1 MYNPCTSYEL
11 SQSPECPTKS
21 QKICQLKS
29 QLIQLE
35 EDDKAYN
42 DLLNRY
48 RQLQNDF
55 QIMND
60 AKLHLEYEL
69 KQKTENTNKILND
82 LKCQNVD
89 LTNELAE
96 KNSIY
101 EKLFADK
108 TNLLSNLDERNKEHD
123 NFTQTA
129 MNNDRIISD
138 LNQMKIKCEN
148 DALLLDNTTKKNADD
163 INNLC
168 NRLNSLKLKN
178 GTQKDEINRQNIE
191 INNNTKSLNDIKSTN
206 VNINNE
212 INVKRSN
219 LDSIQSQLNLAN
231 KAIVDLQNDIQNL
244 DQTLNIGKDDLN
256 KLKFDLQNQHIKRV
270 QIEDDNN
277 KLEAILKDRDDTIKR
292 LTCLQET
299 LKSDNDKLINGKNK
313 LLMDIDMYKNH
324 IMVLTEQTEKLNI
337 ELERIINEDKDVY
350 NLNLAQ
356 IQRLQKIIC
365 DNKKL
370 LQQEIEALNAL
381 ENYVKSKP
389 SLCNVHVNVNNVN
402 NNEQNPQVKEGQKR
416 QTYYR
421 KN

>member
-1 MYNPCTSYEL
+1 MYKHCSSYEI
-11 SQSPECPTKS
+11 SQSPECPSKS

-55 QIMND
+55 QMMND

-69 KQKTENTNKILND
+69 KQKNENTNKVLND
-82 LKCQNVD
+82 LKSQNID

-123 NFTQTA
+123 SFAQTA
-129 MNNDRIISD
+129 MNNDRIINE
-138 LNQMKIKCEN
+138 LNQAKNKCEN
-148 DALLLDNTTKKNADD
+148 DALILGNTTKKNADD

-168 NRLNSLKLKN
+168 NRLNSLKIKN
-178 GTQKDEINRQNIE
+178 GSQKDELNRQNIE
-191 INNNTKSLNDIKSTN
+191 INNNTKSLNDVKSTN
-206 VNINNE
+206 VNLNNQ
-212 INVKRSN
+212 INVKHSN
-219 LDSIQSQLNLAN
+219 LDSLQAQLNLAN
-231 KAIVDLQNDIQNL
+231 KSIVDLQNDIQNL
-244 DQTLNIGKDDLN
+244 DQTLNIGKDQLN
-256 KLKFDLQNQHIKRV
+256 KLQFDLQNQHIKRMQV
-270 QIEDDNN
+270 EDENN
-277 KLEAILKDRDDTIKR
+277 KLEAVLKDRDDTIKR
-292 LTCLQET
+292 LTCLQES

-313 LLMDIDMYKNH
+313 LLLDIDMYKNH
-324 IMVLTEQTEKLNI
+324 IMVLTEQTEKLNN

-356 IQRLQKIIC
+356 IQRLQKIIF

-389 SLCNVHVNVNNVN
+389 ILCNPAVKVNKSEKNS
-402 NNEQNPQVKEGQKR
+402 QVKDGQNR
-416 QTYYR
+416 QTYYI
-421 KN
+421 KK

>member
-1 MYNPCTSYEL
+1 MYKHCSSYEI
-11 SQSPECPTKS
+11 SQSPECPSKS

-55 QIMND
+55 QMMND

-69 KQKTENTNKILND
+69 KQKNENTNKVLND
-82 LKCQNVD
+82 LKSQNID

-123 NFTQTA
+123 SFAQTA
-129 MNNDRIISD
+129 MNNDRIINE
-138 LNQMKIKCEN
+138 LNQAKNKCEN
-148 DALLLDNTTKKNADD
+148 DALILGNTTKKNADD

-168 NRLNSLKLKN
+168 NRLNSLKIKN
-178 GTQKDEINRQNIE
+178 GSQKDELNRQNIE
-191 INNNTKSLNDIKSTN
+191 INNNTKSLNDVKSTN
-206 VNINNE
+206 VNLNNQ
-212 INVKRSN
+212 INVKHSN
-219 LDSIQSQLNLAN
+219 LDSLQAQLNLAN
-231 KAIVDLQNDIQNL
+231 KSIVDLQNDIQNL
-244 DQTLNIGKDDLN
+244 DQTLNIGKDQLN
-256 KLKFDLQNQHIKRV
+256 KLQFDLQNQHIKRMQV
-270 QIEDDNN
+270 EDENN
-277 KLEAILKDRDDTIKR
+277 KLEAVLKDRDDTIKR
-292 LTCLQET
+292 LTCLQES

-313 LLMDIDMYKNH
+313 LLLDIDMYKNH
-324 IMVLTEQTEKLNI
+324 IMVLTEQTEKLNN

-356 IQRLQKIIC
+356 IQKKKKIIF

-389 SLCNVHVNVNNVN
+389 ILCNPAVNVNKSEKNS
-402 NNEQNPQVKEGQKR
+402 QVKDGQNR
-416 QTYYR
+416 QTYYI
-421 KN
+421 KK

>member
-1 MYNPCTSYEL
+1 MYKHCSSYEI
-11 SQSPECPTKS
+11 SQSPECPSKS

-55 QIMND
+55 QMMND

-69 KQKTENTNKILND
+69 KQKNENTNKVLND
-82 LKCQNVD
+82 LKSQNID

-123 NFTQTA
+123 SFAQTA
-129 MNNDRIISD
+129 MNNDRIINE
-138 LNQMKIKCEN
+138 LNQAKNKCEN
-148 DALLLDNTTKKNADD
+148 DALILDNTTKKNADD

-168 NRLNSLKLKN
+168 NRLNSLKIKN
-178 GTQKDEINRQNIE
+178 GSQKDELNRQNIE
-191 INNNTKSLNDIKSTN
+191 INNNTKSLNDVKSTN
-206 VNINNE
+206 VNLNNQ
-212 INVKRSN
+212 INVKHSN
-219 LDSIQSQLNLAN
+219 LDSLQAQLNLAN
-231 KAIVDLQNDIQNL
+231 KSIVDLQNDIQNL
-244 DQTLNIGKDDLN
+244 DQTLNIGKDQLN
-256 KLKFDLQNQHIKRV
+256 KLQLDLQNQHIKRMQV
-270 QIEDDNN
+270 EDENN
-277 KLEAILKDRDDTIKR
+277 KLEAVLKDRDDTIKR
-292 LTCLQET
+292 LTCLQES

-313 LLMDIDMYKNH
+313 LLLDIDMYKNH
-324 IMVLTEQTEKLNI
+324 IMVLTEQTEKLNN

-356 IQRLQKIIC
+356 IQRLQKIIF

-389 SLCNVHVNVNNVN
+389 ILCNPAVNVNKSEKNS
-402 NNEQNPQVKEGQKR
+402 QVKDGQNR
-416 QTYYR
+416 QTYYI
-421 KN
+421 KK

>member
-1 MYNPCTSYEL
+1 MYSPCTSYEMP
-11 SQSPECPTKS
+11 QSPECPSKS

-129 MNNDRIISD
+129 MDNDRIISD
-138 LNQMKIKCEN
+138 LNQLKIKCEN

-206 VNINNE
+206 VSINNE
-212 INVKRSN
+212 INNKQSN

-231 KAIVDLQNDIQNL
+231 KAIADLQNDIQNL

-256 KLKFDLQNQHIKRV
+256 KLQFDLQNQHIKRV
-270 QIEDDNN
+270 QMEDDNN
-277 KLEAILKDRDDTIKR
+277 KLEAVLKDRDDTIKR

-299 LKSDNDKLINGKNK
+299 LKGDNDKLIIGKNK
-313 LLMDIDMYKNH
+313 LLNDIDMYKNH

-356 IQRLQKIIC
+356 IQRLQKIIF

>member
-1 MYNPCTSYEL
+1 MYKHCSSYEK
-11 SQSPECPTKS
+11 SQSPECPSKS

-55 QIMND
+55 QMMND

-69 KQKTENTNKILND
+69 KQKNENTNKVLND
-82 LKCQNVD
+82 LKSQNVD

-123 NFTQTA
+123 SFAQTA
-129 MNNDRIISD
+129 MNNDRIINE
-138 LNQMKIKCEN
+138 LNQAKNKCEN
-148 DALLLDNTTKKNADD
+148 DALILGNTTKKNADD

-168 NRLNSLKLKN
+168 NRLNSLKIKN
-178 GTQKDEINRQNIE
+178 GSQKDELNRQNIE

-206 VNINNE
+206 VNLNNQ
-212 INVKRSN
+212 INVKHSN
-219 LDSIQSQLNLAN
+219 LDSLQAQLNLAN
-231 KAIVDLQNDIQNL
+231 KSIVDLQNDIQNL
-244 DQTLNIGKDDLN
+244 DQTLNIGKDQLN
-256 KLKFDLQNQHIKRV
+256 KLQFDLQNQHIKRMQV
-270 QIEDDNN
+270 EDENN
-277 KLEAILKDRDDTIKR
+277 KLEAVLKDRDDTIKK
-292 LTCLQET
+292 LTCLQES

-313 LLMDIDMYKNH
+313 LLLDIDMYKNH
-324 IMVLTEQTEKLNI
+324 IMVLTEQTEKLNN

-356 IQRLQKIIC
+356 IQRLQKIIF

-389 SLCNVHVNVNNVN
+389 ILCNPAVNVNKSEKNS
-402 NNEQNPQVKEGQKR
+402 QVKDGQNR
-416 QTYYR
+416 QTYYI
-421 KN
+421 KK

>member
-1 MYNPCTSYEL
+1 MYKHCSSYEI
-11 SQSPECPTKS
+11 SQSPESPSKS

-55 QIMND
+55 QMMND

-69 KQKTENTNKILND
+69 KQKNENTNKVLND
-82 LKCQNVD
+82 LKSQNVD

-108 TNLLSNLDERNKEHD
+108 ANLLSNLDERNKEHD
-123 NFTQTA
+123 SFAQTA
-129 MNNDRIISD
+129 MNNDRIINE
-138 LNQMKIKCEN
+138 LNQAKNKCEN
-148 DALLLDNTTKKNADD
+148 DALILDNTTKKNADD

-168 NRLNSLKLKN
+168 NRLNSLKIKN
-178 GTQKDEINRQNIE
+178 GSQKDELNRQNIE
-191 INNNTKSLNDIKSTN
+191 INNNTKSLNDVKSTN
-206 VNINNE
+206 VNLNNQ
-212 INVKRSN
+212 INVKHSN
-219 LDSIQSQLNLAN
+219 LDSLQAQLNLAN
-231 KAIVDLQNDIQNL
+231 KSIVDLQNDIQNL
-244 DQTLNIGKDDLN
+244 DQTLNIGKDQLN
-256 KLKFDLQNQHIKRV
+256 KLQFDLQNQHIKRMQV
-270 QIEDDNN
+270 EDESN
-277 KLEAILKDRDDTIKR
+277 KLEAVLKDRDDTIKR
-292 LTCLQET
+292 LTCLQES
-299 LKSDNDKLINGKNK
+299 LKSDNDRLINGKNK
-313 LLMDIDMYKNH
+313 LLLDIDMYKNH

-356 IQRLQKIIC
+356 IQRLQKIIF

-389 SLCNVHVNVNNVN
+389 ILCNPAVNVNKSEKNS
-402 NNEQNPQVKEGQKR
+402 QVKDGQNR
-416 QTYYR
+416 QTYYI
-421 KN
+421 KK

>member
-1 MYNPCTSYEL
+1 MYKHCSSYEI
-11 SQSPECPTKS
+11 SQSPECPSKS

-48 RQLQNDF
+48 RQLQIDF
-55 QIMND
+55 QMMND

-69 KQKTENTNKILND
+69 KQKNENTNKVLND
-82 LKCQNVD
+82 LKSQNID

-123 NFTQTA
+123 SFAQTA
-129 MNNDRIISD
+129 MNNDRIINE
-138 LNQMKIKCEN
+138 LNQAKNKCEN
-148 DALLLDNTTKKNADD
+148 DALILDNTTKKNADD

-168 NRLNSLKLKN
+168 NRLNSLKIKN
-178 GTQKDEINRQNIE
+178 GSQKDELNRQNIE
-191 INNNTKSLNDIKSTN
+191 INNNTKSLNDVKSTN
-206 VNINNE
+206 VNLNNQ
-212 INVKRSN
+212 INVKHSN
-219 LDSIQSQLNLAN
+219 LDSLQAQLNLAN
-231 KAIVDLQNDIQNL
+231 KSIVDLQNDIQNL
-244 DQTLNIGKDDLN
+244 DQTLNIGKDQLN
-256 KLKFDLQNQHIKRV
+256 KLQFDLQNQHIKRMQV
-270 QIEDDNN
+270 EDENN
-277 KLEAILKDRDDTIKR
+277 KLEAVLKDRDDTIKR
-292 LTCLQET
+292 LTCLQES

-313 LLMDIDMYKNH
+313 LLLDIDMYKNH
-324 IMVLTEQTEKLNI
+324 IMVLTEQTEKLNN

-356 IQRLQKIIC
+356 IQRLQKIIF

-389 SLCNVHVNVNNVN
+389 ILCNPAVNVNKSEKNS
-402 NNEQNPQVKEGQKR
+402 QVKDGQNR
-416 QTYYR
+416 QTYYI
-421 KN
+421 KK

>member
-1 MYNPCTSYEL
+1 MYKHCSSYEI
-11 SQSPECPTKS
+11 SQSPECPSKS

-55 QIMND
+55 QMMND

-69 KQKTENTNKILND
+69 KQKNENTNKVLND
-82 LKCQNVD
+82 LKSQNID

-123 NFTQTA
+123 SFAQTA
-129 MNNDRIISD
+129 MNNDRIINE
-138 LNQMKIKCEN
+138 LNQAKNKCEN
-148 DALLLDNTTKKNADD
+148 DALILGNTTKKNADD

-168 NRLNSLKLKN
+168 NRLNSLKIKN
-178 GTQKDEINRQNIE
+178 GSQKDELNRQNIE

-206 VNINNE
+206 VNLNNQ
-212 INVKRSN
+212 INVKHSN
-219 LDSIQSQLNLAN
+219 LDSLQAQLNLAN
-231 KAIVDLQNDIQNL
+231 KSIVDLQNDIQNL
-244 DQTLNIGKDDLN
+244 DQTLNIGKDQLN
-256 KLKFDLQNQHIKRV
+256 KLQFDLQNQHIKRMQV
-270 QIEDDNN
+270 EDENN
-277 KLEAILKDRDDTIKR
+277 KLEAVLKDRDDTIKK
-292 LTCLQET
+292 LTCLQES

-313 LLMDIDMYKNH
+313 LLLDIDMYKNH
-324 IMVLTEQTEKLNI
+324 IMVLTEQTEKLNN

-356 IQRLQKIIC
+356 IQRLQKIIF

-389 SLCNVHVNVNNVN
+389 ILCNPAVNVNKSEKNS
-402 NNEQNPQVKEGQKR
+402 QVKDGQNR
-416 QTYYR
+416 QTYYI
-421 KN
+421 KK

>member
-1 MYNPCTSYEL
+1 MYKHCSSYEI
-11 SQSPECPTKS
+11 SQSPECPSKS

-55 QIMND
+55 QMMND

-69 KQKTENTNKILND
+69 KQKNENTNKVLND
-82 LKCQNVD
+82 LKSQNVD

-123 NFTQTA
+123 SFAQTA
-129 MNNDRIISD
+129 MNNDRIINE
-138 LNQMKIKCEN
+138 LNQAKNKCEN
-148 DALLLDNTTKKNADD
+148 DALILDNTTKKNADD

-168 NRLNSLKLKN
+168 NRLNSLKIKN
-178 GTQKDEINRQNIE
+178 GSQKDELNRQNIE
-191 INNNTKSLNDIKSTN
+191 INNNTKSLNDVKSTN
-206 VNINNE
+206 VNLNNQ
-212 INVKRSN
+212 INVKHSN
-219 LDSIQSQLNLAN
+219 LDSLQAQLNLAN
-231 KAIVDLQNDIQNL
+231 KSIVDLQNDIQNL
-244 DQTLNIGKDDLN
+244 DQTLNIGKDQLN
-256 KLKFDLQNQHIKRV
+256 KLQFDLQNQHIKRMQV
-270 QIEDDNN
+270 EDENN
-277 KLEAILKDRDDTIKR
+277 KLEAVLKERDDTIKR
-292 LTCLQET
+292 LTCLQES

-313 LLMDIDMYKNH
+313 LLLDIDMYKNH
-324 IMVLTEQTEKLNI
+324 IMVLTEQTEKLNN
-337 ELERIINEDKDVY
+337 ELEKIINEDKDVY

-356 IQRLQKIIC
+356 IQRLQKIIF

-389 SLCNVHVNVNNVN
+389 ILCNPAVNVNKSEKNS
-402 NNEQNPQVKEGQKR
+402 QVKDGQNR
-416 QTYYR
+416 QTYYI
-421 KN
+421 KK

>member
-1 MYNPCTSYEL
+1 MYKHCSSYEI
-11 SQSPECPTKS
+11 SQSPECPSKS

-55 QIMND
+55 QMMND

-69 KQKTENTNKILND
+69 KQKNENTNKVLND
-82 LKCQNVD
+82 LKSQNID

-123 NFTQTA
+123 SFAQTA
-129 MNNDRIISD
+129 MNNDRIINE
-138 LNQMKIKCEN
+138 LNQAKNKCEN
-148 DALLLDNTTKKNADD
+148 DALILDNTTKKNAED

-168 NRLNSLKLKN
+168 NRLNSLKIKN
-178 GTQKDEINRQNIE
+178 GSQKDELNRQNIE
-191 INNNTKSLNDIKSTN
+191 INNNTKSLNDVKSTN
-206 VNINNE
+206 VNLNNQ
-212 INVKRSN
+212 INVKHSN
-219 LDSIQSQLNLAN
+219 LDSLQAQLNLAN
-231 KAIVDLQNDIQNL
+231 KSIVDLQNDIQNL
-244 DQTLNIGKDDLN
+244 DQTLNIGKDQLN
-256 KLKFDLQNQHIKRV
+256 KLQFDLQNQHIKRMQV
-270 QIEDDNN
+270 EDENN
-277 KLEAILKDRDDTIKR
+277 KLEAVLKDRDDTIKR
-292 LTCLQET
+292 LTCLQES

-313 LLMDIDMYKNH
+313 LLLDIDMYKNH
-324 IMVLTEQTEKLNI
+324 IMVLTEQTEKLNN

-356 IQRLQKIIC
+356 IQRLQKIIF

-389 SLCNVHVNVNNVN
+389 ILCNPAVNVNKSEKNS
-402 NNEQNPQVKEGQKR
+402 QVKDGQNR
-416 QTYYR
+416 QTYYI
-421 KN
+421 KK

>member
-1 MYNPCTSYEL
+1 MYKHCSSYEI
-11 SQSPECPTKS
+11 SQSPECPSKS

-55 QIMND
+55 QMMND

-69 KQKTENTNKILND
+69 KQKNENTNKVLND
-82 LKCQNVD
+82 LKSQNID

-123 NFTQTA
+123 SFAQTA
-129 MNNDRIISD
+129 MNNDRIINE
-138 LNQMKIKCEN
+138 LNQAKNKCEN
-148 DALLLDNTTKKNADD
+148 DALILDNTTKKNADD

-168 NRLNSLKLKN
+168 NRLNSLKIKN
-178 GTQKDEINRQNIE
+178 GSQKDELNRQNIE
-191 INNNTKSLNDIKSTN
+191 INNNTKSLNDVKSTN
-206 VNINNE
+206 VNLNNQ
-212 INVKRSN
+212 INVKHSN
-219 LDSIQSQLNLAN
+219 LDSLQAQLNLAN
-231 KAIVDLQNDIQNL
+231 KSIVDLQNDIQNL
-244 DQTLNIGKDDLN
+244 DQTLNIGKDQLN
-256 KLKFDLQNQHIKRV
+256 KLQLDLQNQHIKRMQV
-270 QIEDDNN
+270 EDENN
-277 KLEAILKDRDDTIKR
+277 KLEAVLKDRDDTIKR
-292 LTCLQET
+292 LTCLQES

-313 LLMDIDMYKNH
+313 LLLDIDMYKNH
-324 IMVLTEQTEKLNI
+324 IMVLTEQTEKLNN

-356 IQRLQKIIC
+356 IQRLQKIIF

-370 LQQEIEALNAL
+370 LKQEIEALKAL
-381 ENYVKSKP
+381 EN
-389 SLCNVHVNVNNVN
+389 
-402 NNEQNPQVKEGQKR
+402 
-416 QTYYR
+416 
-421 KN
+421 

>member
-1 MYNPCTSYEL
+1 MYKHCSSYEI
-11 SQSPECPTKS
+11 SQSPECPSKS

-55 QIMND
+55 QMMND

-69 KQKTENTNKILND
+69 KQKNENTNKVLND
-82 LKCQNVD
+82 LKSQNID

-123 NFTQTA
+123 SFAQTA
-129 MNNDRIISD
+129 MNNDRIINE
-138 LNQMKIKCEN
+138 LNQAKNKCEN
-148 DALLLDNTTKKNADD
+148 DALILDNTTKKNADD

-168 NRLNSLKLKN
+168 NRLNSLKIKN
-178 GTQKDEINRQNIE
+178 GSQKDELNRQNIE
-191 INNNTKSLNDIKSTN
+191 INNNTKSLNDVKSTN
-206 VNINNE
+206 VNLNNQ
-212 INVKRSN
+212 INVKHSN
-219 LDSIQSQLNLAN
+219 LDSLQAQLNLAN
-231 KAIVDLQNDIQNL
+231 KSIVDLQNDIQNL
-244 DQTLNIGKDDLN
+244 DQTLNIGKDQLN
-256 KLKFDLQNQHIKRV
+256 KLQFDLQNQHIKRMQV
-270 QIEDDNN
+270 EDENN
-277 KLEAILKDRDDTIKR
+277 KLEAVLKDRDDTIKR
-292 LTCLQET
+292 LTCLQES

-313 LLMDIDMYKNH
+313 LLLDIDMYKNH
-324 IMVLTEQTEKLNI
+324 IMVLTEQTEKLNN

-356 IQRLQKIIC
+356 IQRLQKIIF

-389 SLCNVHVNVNNVN
+389 ILCNPAVNVNKSEKNS
-402 NNEQNPQVKEGQKR
+402 QVKDGQNR
-416 QTYYR
+416 QTYYI
-421 KN
+421 KK

>member
-1 MYNPCTSYEL
+1 MYKHCSSYEI
-11 SQSPECPTKS
+11 SQSPECPSKS

-42 DLLNRY
+42 DLLNKY

-55 QIMND
+55 QMMND

-69 KQKTENTNKILND
+69 KQKNENTNKVLND
-82 LKCQNVD
+82 LKSQNID

-123 NFTQTA
+123 SFAQTA
-129 MNNDRIISD
+129 MNNDRIINE
-138 LNQMKIKCEN
+138 LNQAKNKCEN
-148 DALLLDNTTKKNADD
+148 DVLILDNTTKKNADD

-168 NRLNSLKLKN
+168 NRLNSLKIKN
-178 GTQKDEINRQNIE
+178 GSQKDELNRQNIE
-191 INNNTKSLNDIKSTN
+191 INNNTKSLNDVKSTN
-206 VNINNE
+206 VNLNNQ
-212 INVKRSN
+212 INVKHSN
-219 LDSIQSQLNLAN
+219 LDSLQAQLNLAN
-231 KAIVDLQNDIQNL
+231 KSIVDLQNDIQNL
-244 DQTLNIGKDDLN
+244 DQTLNIGKDQLN
-256 KLKFDLQNQHIKRV
+256 KLQFDLQNQHIKRMQV
-270 QIEDDNN
+270 EDENN
-277 KLEAILKDRDDTIKR
+277 KLEAVLKDRDDTIKR
-292 LTCLQET
+292 LTCLQES

-313 LLMDIDMYKNH
+313 LLLDIDMYKNH
-324 IMVLTEQTEKLNI
+324 IMVLTEQTEKLNN

-356 IQRLQKIIC
+356 IQRLQKIIF

-389 SLCNVHVNVNNVN
+389 ILCNPAVNVNKSEKNS
-402 NNEQNPQVKEGQKR
+402 QVKDGQNR
-416 QTYYR
+416 QTYYI
-421 KN
+421 KK

>member
-1 MYNPCTSYEL
+1 MYKHCSSYEI
-11 SQSPECPTKS
+11 SQSPECPSKS

-55 QIMND
+55 QMMND

-69 KQKTENTNKILND
+69 KQKNENTNKVLND
-82 LKCQNVD
+82 LKSQNID

-123 NFTQTA
+123 SFAQTA
-129 MNNDRIISD
+129 MNNDRIINE
-138 LNQMKIKCEN
+138 LNQAKNKCEN
-148 DALLLDNTTKKNADD
+148 DALILDNTTKKNADD

-168 NRLNSLKLKN
+168 NRLNSLKIKN
-178 GTQKDEINRQNIE
+178 GSQKDELNRQNIE
-191 INNNTKSLNDIKSTN
+191 INNNTKSLNDVKSTN
-206 VNINNE
+206 VNLNNQ
-212 INVKRSN
+212 INVKHSN
-219 LDSIQSQLNLAN
+219 LDSLQAQLNLAN
-231 KAIVDLQNDIQNL
+231 KSIVDLQNDIQNL
-244 DQTLNIGKDDLN
+244 DQTLNIGKDQLN
-256 KLKFDLQNQHIKRV
+256 KLQLDLQNQHIKRMQV
-270 QIEDDNN
+270 EDENN
-277 KLEAILKDRDDTIKR
+277 KLEAVLKDRDDTIKR
-292 LTCLQET
+292 LNCLQES
-299 LKSDNDKLINGKNK
+299 LKSDNDKIINGKNK
-313 LLMDIDMYKNH
+313 LLLDIDMYKNH
-324 IMVLTEQTEKLNI
+324 IMVLTEQTEKLNN
-337 ELERIINEDKDVY
+337 ELEKIINEDKDVY

-356 IQRLQKIIC
+356 IQRLQKIIF

-389 SLCNVHVNVNNVN
+389 ILCNPAVNMNKSEKNS
-402 NNEQNPQVKEGQKR
+402 QVKDGQNR
-416 QTYYR
+416 QTYYI
-421 KN
+421 KK

>member
-1 MYNPCTSYEL
+1 MYKHCSSYEI
-11 SQSPECPTKS
+11 SQSPECPSKS

-55 QIMND
+55 QMMND

-69 KQKTENTNKILND
+69 KQKNENTNKVLND
-82 LKCQNVD
+82 LKSQNID

-123 NFTQTA
+123 SFAQTA
-129 MNNDRIISD
+129 MNNDRIINE
-138 LNQMKIKCEN
+138 LNQAKNKCEN
-148 DALLLDNTTKKNADD
+148 DALILDNTTKKNAED

-168 NRLNSLKLKN
+168 NRLNSLKIKN
-178 GTQKDEINRQNIE
+178 GSQKDELNRQNIE
-191 INNNTKSLNDIKSTN
+191 INNNTKSLNDVKSTN
-206 VNINNE
+206 VNLNNQ
-212 INVKRSN
+212 INVKHSN
-219 LDSIQSQLNLAN
+219 LDSLQAQLNLAN
-231 KAIVDLQNDIQNL
+231 KSIVDLQNDIQNL
-244 DQTLNIGKDDLN
+244 DQTLNIGKDQLN
-256 KLKFDLQNQHIKRV
+256 KLQFDLQNQHIKRMQV
-270 QIEDDNN
+270 EDENN
-277 KLEAILKDRDDTIKR
+277 KLEAVLKDRDDTIKK
-292 LTCLQET
+292 LTCLQES

-313 LLMDIDMYKNH
+313 LLLDIDMYKNH
-324 IMVLTEQTEKLNI
+324 IMVLTEQTEKLNN

-356 IQRLQKIIC
+356 IQRLQKIIF

-389 SLCNVHVNVNNVN
+389 ILCNPAVNVNKSEKNS
-402 NNEQNPQVKEGQKR
+402 QVKDGQNR
-416 QTYYR
+416 QTYYI
-421 KN
+421 KK

>member
-108 TNLLSNLDERNKEHD
+108 TNLLSNLDEKED
-123 NFTQTA
+123 KGIELKSMIT
-129 MNNDRIISD
+129 
-138 LNQMKIKCEN
+138 L
-148 DALLLDNTTKKNADD
+148 
-163 INNLC
+163 
-168 NRLNSLKLKN
+168 LKL
-178 GTQKDEINRQNIE
+178 R
-191 INNNTKSLNDIKSTN
+191 
-206 VNINNE
+206 
-212 INVKRSN
+212 
-219 LDSIQSQLNLAN
+219 
-231 KAIVDLQNDIQNL
+231 
-244 DQTLNIGKDDLN
+244 
-256 KLKFDLQNQHIKRV
+256 
-270 QIEDDNN
+270 
-277 KLEAILKDRDDTIKR
+277 
-292 LTCLQET
+292 
-299 LKSDNDKLINGKNK
+299 
-313 LLMDIDMYKNH
+313 
-324 IMVLTEQTEKLNI
+324 
-337 ELERIINEDKDVY
+337 
-350 NLNLAQ
+350 
-356 IQRLQKIIC
+356 
-365 DNKKL
+365 
-370 LQQEIEALNAL
+370 
-381 ENYVKSKP
+381 
-389 SLCNVHVNVNNVN
+389 
-402 NNEQNPQVKEGQKR
+402 
-416 QTYYR
+416 
-421 KN
+421 